1 MEIKLKHIP
10 NWKKSLK
17 KCIQFIFELKFVMS
31 ETVTT
36 DVLIKDTE
44 NSSCWE
50 IKTKVKFFLEVQL
63 IAKFIAI
70 R

>member
-10 NWKKSLK
+10 NRKISLK

-36 DVLIKDTE
+36 GVLIKDTE
-44 NSSCWE
+44 NSWC
-50 IKTKVKFFLEVQL
+50 
-63 IAKFIAI
+63 
-70 R
+70 